1 MAKASAQITLHYV
14 IDIQAIYRYY
24 LLQSSTSA
32 KPSKPTA
39 YPPPATWDDV
49 EPTYTSGSTK
59 SLYFVDCTVFANNT
73 FKYSEV
79 SLSTSYEAAKEA
91 YNKAQNAQD
100 SIDDLE
106 IGSRNYIQ
114 KTDIKT
120 YHEEWI
126 PYINKSTLS
135 VTEDEYLK
143 ITPVSNS
150 NYNGAYGPKISKLE
164 ANTEYTLSFE
174 AYADANIIL
183 GYNYIMCDAGNKSL
197 GANINITTTP
207 AKYTLT
213 FTTDKAYEDCSVML
227 AYRNTS
233 AYVTVPFYLR
243 RLCVNKGNKATDWTA
258 APEDVQENINNVQD
272 SVNDVGTRVT
282 ATEINIDTLKKQID
296 ALVQDENGYSL
307 MTQTSTGWVLNMGD
321 IYDTLDATAEQIDS
335 LSGSVGEVD
344 KLSKEL
350 NTAIEGLSNKTS
362 YLTITEDANGQPCI
376 ELGQNT
382 SDFKVRITNTAVDFM
397 EGTSRIAYINNK
409 TLYIEKA
416 IIKTELHIGTG
427 SGFIFAKRANG
438 NMGIRWKESD

>member
-1 MAKASAQITLHYV
+1 MKYQSTPVRFNKLKDGATGTGVESITAQYYVSTSKTTQTGGSWVETMPTWAVDTYLWIRNKIVYKDPASTEYTEPYC
-14 IDIQAIYRYY
+14 DSSWEAIY
-24 LLQSSTSA
+24 
-32 KPSKPTA
+32 
-39 YPPPATWDDV
+39 
-49 EPTYTSGSTK
+49 
-59 SLYFVDCTVFANNT
+59 
-73 FKYSEV
+73 
-79 SLSTSYEAAKEA
+79 
-91 YNKAQNAQD
+91 
-100 SIDDLE
+100 DLE

-120 YHEEWI
+120 YHEEWM
-126 PYINKSTLS
+126 PYISKSTLS

-143 ITPVSNS
+143 VTPISNS

-174 AYADANIIL
+174 AYADSDIIL
-183 GYNYIMCDAGNKSL
+183 SYNYIMCDAGNKPL

-213 FTTDKAYEDCSVML
+213 FTTDKTYENCSIMIAYNSF
-227 AYRNTS
+227 N
-233 AYVTVPFYLR
+233 YVTIPFYLR
-243 RLCVNKGNKATDWTA
+243 RLCVNKGNKASDWTA

-282 ATEINIDTLKKQID
+282 ATELNIDTLKKQIN

-362 YLTITEDANGQPCI
+362 YLTITEDTNGQPCI

-416 IIKTELHIGTG
+416 IIKTELHVGSG
-427 SGFIFAKRANG
+427 SGFVIAKRANG
-438 NMGIRWKESD
+438 NVGFRWKESD